1 MKEAGK
7 PGMKLTLNKVGRAGA
22 VSMVSGMMNKPI
34 PAIQLLERVLG
45 TRTAA
50 IVRWL
55 LFLPAGLV
63 IGIGLFLLFGL
74 GGANAARY
82 FGDDATAPA
91 AFVGGIIAGGFSV
104 YTAMRVAPG

>member
-1 MKEAGK
+1 VN
-7 PGMKLTLNKVGRAGA
+7 TN
-22 VSMVSGMMNKPI
+22 
-34 PAIQLLERVLG
+34 Q
-45 TRTAA
+45 

-82 FGDDATAPA
+82 FGDDVTAPA
-91 AFVGGIIAGGFSV
+91 AFAGGIIAGGASV
-104 YTAMRVAPG
+104 YAAMRVAPGSNGFHHPWRSTAWEVHPVIRIEVIQ